1 LKRKN
6 YSKELKTK
14 VALAGIKG
22 NQTANEIAS
31 EFGIHV
37 SLVNRWKKEAIEALP
52 LVFGDTQAKQSKKNE
67 VERERLY
74 QKVGKLQIELDWL
87 KKNTGHLVDWHGLI
101 PKKCHDIVPGK
112 NEVEPGSSQLP
123 GSV

>member
-1 LKRKN
+1 MKRKK

-14 VALAGIKG
+14 VALAAIKG

-37 SLVNRWKKEAIEALP
+37 SLVNRWKKEAIQALP
-52 LVFGDTQAKQSKKNE
+52 LVFGETQAKQNKE
-67 VERERLY
+67 IEIERDRLY

-87 KKNTGHLVDWHGLI
+87 KKNTGHL
-101 PKKCHDIVPGK
+101 
-112 NEVEPGSSQLP
+112 
-123 GSV
+123 

>member
-14 VALAGIKG
+14 VALAAIKG

-37 SLVNRWKKEAIEALP
+37 SLVNRWKKEAIEALTS
-52 LVFGDTQAKQSKKNE
+52 VFGNTQEKQSKE
-67 VERERLY
+67 IEIERDRLY
-74 QKVGKLQIELDWL
+74 QKVGKLQIELDWF
-87 KKNTGHLVDWHGLI
+87 KKT
-101 PKKCHDIVPGK
+101 PDIFNDHRREKTAYSNRVS
-112 NEVEPGSSQLP
+112 GSEYSTAM
-123 GSV
+123 

>member
-1 LKRKN
+1 MKRKK

-14 VALAGIKG
+14 VALAAIKG

-37 SLVNRWKKEAIEALP
+37 SLVNRWKKEAIRALP
-52 LVFGDTQAKQSKKNE
+52 LVFGETQAKQNKE
-67 VERERLY
+67 IEIERERLY

-87 KKNTGHLVDWHGLI
+87 KKNTGHL
-101 PKKCHDIVPGK
+101 
-112 NEVEPGSSQLP
+112 
-123 GSV
+123 